1 MPGPRPCH
9 CCPFI
14 FCIVGRGLD
23 PSAGRRGRRPLQ
35 CSARLLLVAK
45 GHGGLGAGR
54 PTSHFSTVRR
64 AGCPHPAAAS
74 PLPPVFG
81 LFRTKKQG
89 FARSRSPATPLTA
102 MLLFPRQQHRQH
114 GLFHVDAV
122 LRLVENFVG
131 VGFQHIGGDLLT
143 AVGGQRVEFL
153 AKTSATAL
161 PCRSFGSTPSLCS
174 YLYSSATSRMCR
186 ISSGVMPPSFSRCF
200 IRISPVRCAKSPAR
214 RPRRPPSG
222 SAAAADAGGS
232 WRSAPADPPSRRRR
246 GRRRP

>member
-9 CCPFI
+9 CRPFI

-23 PSAGRRGRRPLQ
+23 PSAASRFPITSQKNGR
-35 CSARLLLVAK
+35 
-45 GHGGLGAGR
+45 
-54 PTSHFSTVRR
+54 
-64 AGCPHPAAAS
+64 
-74 PLPPVFG
+74 
-81 LFRTKKQG
+81 
-89 FARSRSPATPLTA
+89 FARSRSPAVRLTA
-102 MLLFPRQQHRQH
+102 ILLFPRQQHRQH

-131 VGFQHIGGDLLT
+131 VGFQHIGGDLLA

-174 YLYSSATSRMCR
+174 RLYSSATSRMCR

>member
-1 MPGPRPCH
+1 MTPPRG
-9 CCPFI
+9 
-14 FCIVGRGLD
+14 VGDAAPYNDL
-23 PSAGRRGRRPLQ
+23 
-35 CSARLLLVAK
+35 ARLLLTVN

-54 PTSHFSTVRR
+54 PTSPFSTVRR
-64 AGCPHPAAAS
+64 GRACPARGLAIAARFRVIPHKKAGVRTLALPCRSSYCNILISPPAAPPARPFPRRCGS
-74 PLPPVFG
+74 PPRRKFRRRGLPAHRG
-81 LFRTKKQG
+81 
-89 FARSRSPATPLTA
+89 RSP
-102 MLLFPRQQHRQH
+102 RR
-114 GLFHVDAV
+114 
-122 LRLVENFVG
+122 
-131 VGFQHIGGDLLT
+131 GGR
-143 AVGGQRVEFL
+143 VRVEFL

-174 YLYSSATSRMCR
+174 RLYSSATSRMCR

>member
-1 MPGPRPCH
+1 MTPPRG
-9 CCPFI
+9 
-14 FCIVGRGLD
+14 VGDAAPYNDL
-23 PSAGRRGRRPLQ
+23 
-35 CSARLLLVAK
+35 ARLLIAAN
-45 GHGGLGAGR
+45 GHGGLGQAALHPTFPQPVGAGHAR
-54 PTSHFSTVRR
+54 
-64 AGCPHPAAAS
+64 PAAL
-74 PLPPVFG
+74 PLPPLFG
-81 LFRTKKQG
+81 LFLTKKQG
-89 FARSRSPATPLTA
+89 FARSRSPAVRLTA
-102 MLLFPRQQHRQH
+102 ILLFPRQQHRQH

-131 VGFQHIGGDLLT
+131 VGFQHIGGDLLA

-174 YLYSSATSRMCR
+174 RLYSSATSRMCR
-186 ISSGVMPPSFSRCF
+186 ISSGVIPPSFSRCF

-246 GRRRP
+246 GCRRP

>member
-1 MPGPRPCH
+1 MTPPRGVGDATPYNVPQGFSLSQKGTAAWGQAALH
-9 CCPFI
+9 PTFPQS
-14 FCIVGRGLD
+14 VGRGALT
-23 PSAGRRGRRPLQ
+23 PPQLRRCRPFSGYSAQKSRGSR
-35 CSARLLLVAK
+35 ARA
-45 GHGGLGAGR
+45 
-54 PTSHFSTVRR
+54 
-64 AGCPHPAAAS
+64 
-74 PLPPVFG
+74 PLPLV
-81 LFRTKKQG
+81 LL
-89 FARSRSPATPLTA
+89 LTA

-131 VGFQHIGGDLLT
+131 VGFQHIGGDLLA

-174 YLYSSATSRMCR
+174 CLYSSATSRMCR

-214 RPRRPPSG
+214 RPRRPPSE